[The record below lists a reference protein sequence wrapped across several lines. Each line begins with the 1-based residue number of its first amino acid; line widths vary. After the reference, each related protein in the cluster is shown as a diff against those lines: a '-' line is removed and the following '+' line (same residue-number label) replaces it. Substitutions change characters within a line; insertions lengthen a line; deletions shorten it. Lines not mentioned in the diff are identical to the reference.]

1 MTDDLDQDNA
11 VEMMCHEP
19 VSVVTGGP
27 GVGKTTCTRQACDW
41 LDGNGISY
49 ALCAP
54 TGKAARRMHEA
65 TGRQARTI
73 HRLLEWSPEG
83 FRRGAHDPLSE
94 KRIICDESSMID
106 IRLASWLLEAVG
118 AGTHITFVGD
128 ADQLPPV
135 GPGAFFRDLIASG
148 TVPVITLKTLH
159 RAAQDSWI
167 CRNAPKVLS
176 GAPLELDDIS
186 DFEWWQMEGNDAEHV
201 GQVCL
206 DIIKASER
214 PLSEI
219 QVLTPMK
226 KRKGG
231 TEPLNAMLQA
241 NLNSSRGLEYKVWDQ
256 AIKTGDRIMQ
266 TRNDYNLGV
275 FNGEVGIVDS
285 ITRKNL
291 VVQYDDMRVTYD
303 HDAAKNLQ
311 LAYAMTIHKS
321 QGSEWPA
328 VVVVCHSEHSFMLTR
343 QLLYTALTR
352 AKGEVYIVGD
362 ERGLQIALRTVKDA
376 QRRTLLQQRLR
387 GEL

>member
-1 MTDDLDQDNA
+1 MTADVDQDAA
-11 VEMMCHEP
+11 VEVMCHEP
-19 VSVVTGGP
+19 IAVVTGGP

-41 LDGNGISY
+41 LDANGISY

-54 TGKAARRMHEA
+54 TGKAARRMREA
-65 TGRQARTI
+65 TGRTARTI

-83 FRRGAHDPLSE
+83 FRRHAQDPLGE
-94 KRIICDESSMID
+94 QRIICDESSMID
-106 IRLASWLLEAVG
+106 IRLASWLLDAIA
-118 AGTHITFVGD
+118 AGTHVTFVGD
-128 ADQLPPV
+128 ANQLPPV
-135 GPGAFFRDLIASG
+135 GPGAFFRDLIASDR
-148 TVPVITLKTLH
+148 VPVITLKTLH

-176 GAPLELDDIS
+176 GEPLELDDIR
-186 DFEWWQMEGNDAEHV
+186 DFEWWQMDGGDAEHV
-201 GQVCL
+201 GQVVL
-206 DIIKASER
+206 DIIGKIDR
-214 PLSEI
+214 PQDEV

-241 NLNSSRGLEYKVWDQ
+241 HLNSSRGLEYKVWDQ
-256 AIKTGDRIMQ
+256 AIKQGDRIMQ
-266 TRNDYNLGV
+266 TRNDYTLGV
-275 FNGEVGIVDS
+275 FNGEVGIVS
-285 ITRKNL
+285 EVMRKHL
-291 VVQYDDMRVTYD
+291 VVKFDDTYVKYD

-328 VVVVCHSEHSFMLTR
+328 VIVVCHSEHSFMLSR
-343 QLLYTALTR
+343 QLLYTAMTR
-352 AKGEVYIVGD
+352 AKGEVYLVGD

-376 QRRTLLQQRLR
+376 KRRTLLQQRLR